1 MAVTREQVR
10 ALLDQSGENHSL
22 VMIEGRTEV
31 VPAAR
36 LASDHYAGAVEVAS
50 GRDLAAALAP
60 GPPTEQDLDALAS
73 RLDTA
78 IAELGA

>member
-1 MAVTREQVR
+1 MTVTREQVR

-36 LASDHYAGAVEVAS
+36 LASDAYAGAVEVAS
-50 GRDLAAALAP
+50 GRDLAATLPP
-60 GPPTEQDLDALAS
+60 GPPAEQDLDALAS